1 VAKRERISLPD
12 ITAAFRALADEHA
25 RKREPSQ
32 HPVAWRLI
40 QSRLSAPGEEPWHA
54 SPLGW
59 LLRVGAPVAVAA
71 TLALGVVALRA
82 GSELRYEVRGAT
94 LVDGAIHTEAR
105 NAVVDFSDG
114 SRVEMLKGST
124 SQIEISGNHAARTRL
139 RAGDMEVS
147 VHHAQDTDYRFLA
160 GPYEVRVVGTKFHL
174 SWQPETGLFS
184 VEMHEGRVRVVGP
197 GALDRAVSAGE
208 TFSISSSGMA
218 LASNPAATPAAPQER
233 AIAAVQ
239 ASEPRAKRTP
249 QHASLDEAQSAP
261 PSAAVA
267 NASGNA
273 TTEGEARVSAALG
286 KAELLGW
293 PALVAKGRFAEVV
306 SAAEAVGTERAL
318 HERNGADLSAL
329 AHAAHYTGR
338 TALAVSAWTTLRE
351 RFSGQKSARQAA
363 FFLGRV
369 YDQQGRAADA
379 LRWLNAY
386 LAEASGDV
394 YASEAL
400 GRKLA
405 VVQKL
410 QGPSAARPVAQDYLT
425 RFPKGAYAQTAR
437 ALLAD

>member
-25 RKREPSQ
+25 RKREPGQ
-32 HPVAWRLI
+32 RPVAWRLI
-40 QSRLSAPGEEPWHA
+40 RSRLTAPSDEPWHA
-54 SPLGW
+54 SPGGW
-59 LLRVGAPVAVAA
+59 LLRVGAPVAAAA
-71 TLALGVVALRA
+71 TLVLGIVALRA
-82 GSELRYEVRGAT
+82 GSELRYEVRGAA
-94 LVDGAIHTEAR
+94 LIDGAIHSEAR
-105 NAVVDFSDG
+105 NAVIDFSDG

-124 SQIEISGNHAARTRL
+124 SQIEIAGNHTARARL
-139 RAGDMEVS
+139 RAGGMEVS
-147 VHHAQDTDYRFLA
+147 VHHAEDTDYRFLA

-174 SWQPETGLFS
+174 SWQPESGLFS
-184 VEMHEGRVRVVGP
+184 VAMHEGRVRVLGP

-208 TFSISSSGMA
+208 TLSVTSSGLQ
-218 LASNPAATPAAPQER
+218 LASNAVVQPAPEAAAAPAEQP
-233 AIAAVQ
+233 A
-239 ASEPRAKRTP
+239 EPRAQPERQRSNP
-249 QHASLDEAQSAP
+249 SPAEAAK
-261 PSAAVA
+261 PSAAA
-267 NASGNA
+267 NTSANLTA
-273 TTEGEARVSAALG
+273 DTDARTSAALG
-286 KAELLGW
+286 KTDVLGW

-306 SAAEAVGTERAL
+306 GAAEAAGTERAL
-318 HERNGADLSAL
+318 HERSGAELSAL

-379 LRWLNAY
+379 LRWLNTY

-394 YASEAL
+394 YTSEAL

-410 QGPSAARPVAQDYLT
+410 QGPSAARPIARDYLT

-437 ALLAD
+437 ALLSD